1 MTRHQR
7 RIVILL
13 AVANALFLGA
23 LLVALASHTGN
34 SSPLGLPTPVPT
46 YQEPARL
53 APACR
58 RQASQMLYAGAA
70 TGVAALRDQ
79 TLRFDLVHR
88 VTQDRPA
95 QYAPQHAWTAFD
107 VALALGDAGCQGFQR
122 TEIVIETQDGGEH
135 YRIYVSAEIA
145 DLRAHHSGELSE
157 RALLD
162 HVQYR
167 VERLDEDPL

>member
-7 RIVILL
+7 RIVIVL
-13 AVANALFLGA
+13 AVANMLFLGA

-34 SSPLGLPTPVPT
+34 ASPLGLPTSVPP
-46 YQEPARL
+46 YHAPARL

-58 RQASQMLYAGAA
+58 RQASQMLYAGGV

-122 TEIVIETQDGGEH
+122 TEIVIETQDGEEH
-135 YRIYVSAEIA
+135 HRIYVSAEIA
-145 DLRAHHSGELSE
+145 DLRAHRSGELSE
-157 RALLD
+157 RVLLD

-167 VERLDEDPL
+167 VERLDADPL